1 MNVERFIAR
10 RLYKNENDG
19 QRVSRPAVVIA
30 QVGVALGLAVM
41 IVTICVS
48 LGFKHE
54 IRSKVV
60 GFNSHIHVSN
70 IEASLSYETSPIN
83 VDDSLLQAVA
93 ALDGVR
99 HVQRYVTK
107 PGIFRTNEDF
117 LGFVLK
123 GVGEEYDLSFFDS
136 YLQEGSLDSLRTSN
150 NALLIA
156 RPMADKLALKV
167 GDKIDTYFIEQTIR
181 ARRFTVCGIYETG
194 FGDFDNL
201 IAVSTIA
208 TVQSLNRWDSCQ
220 VAGIEVALDDYDWL
234 SDGAYRVGQF
244 FDAYG
249 QQHKEGYYVQTIEE
263 QNPSLFAWLD
273 ILDVNVWMILL
284 LMLGVAGFT
293 VISGLLILILE
304 RTQFIGIL
312 KALGSPNISI
322 RRTFLYLSAYIIG
335 KGMLWGNIVG
345 LTLCAVQKWTGLI
358 PLDPKNYYLDCVP
371 IEFNWV
377 FLILLN
383 VGMLVLSVA
392 MLIVPSHLISKIYPS
407 KTIQFE

>member
-220 VAGIEVALDDYDWL
+220 VAGIEVALDDYDRL

-322 RRTFLYLSAYIIG
+322 RRAFLYLSAYIIG
-335 KGMLWGNIVG
+335 KGMLWGNVVG

>member
-93 ALDGVR
+93 TLDGVR

-220 VAGIEVALDDYDWL
+220 VAGIEVALDDYDRL

>member
-194 FGDFDNL
+194 FGDFDDL

-220 VAGIEVALDDYDWL
+220 VAGIEVALDDYDRL

>member
-1 MNVERFIAR
+1 M
-10 RLYKNENDG
+10 
-19 QRVSRPAVVIA
+19 SRPAVVIA

-220 VAGIEVALDDYDWL
+220 VVGIEVALDDYDRL

-322 RRTFLYLSAYIIG
+322 RRTFLCLSAYIIG

>member
-1 MNVERFIAR
+1 M
-10 RLYKNENDG
+10 
-19 QRVSRPAVVIA
+19 SRPAVVIA

-220 VAGIEVALDDYDWL
+220 VAGIEVALDDYDRL

-312 KALGSPNISI
+312 KALGSSNISI

>member
-220 VAGIEVALDDYDWL
+220 VAGVEVALDDYDRL

-244 FDAYG
+244 FYAYG

>member
-220 VAGIEVALDDYDWL
+220 VAGIEVALDDYDRL

-377 FLILLN
+377 LLILLN

>member
-220 VAGIEVALDDYDWL
+220 VAGVEVALDDYDRL